1 MRKVQI
7 IPNYFVTAD
16 VRNRSSGGLV
26 RFVALRKKSHRTG
39 YFELTMIA
47 RFTTENVHLMLLP
60 KSYCSCELLSFVQL
74 ISTFANRTSD
84 R

>member
-47 RFTTENVHLMLLP
+47 RFNALTKVILQLLTTKFRSVNQYLCKPDL
-60 KSYCSCELLSFVQL
+60 
-74 ISTFANRTSD
+74 R
-84 R
+84 

>member
-47 RFTTENVHLMLLP
+47 RFTTENAPFFV
-60 KSYCSCELLSFVQL
+60 ELRLAL
-74 ISTFANRTSD
+74 ANSHALKGLVRNLRRTAKD
-84 R
+84 